1 MRLKAIDDAGP
12 GADVPVTIFSLGTKR
27 KFMAT
32 PNAYP
37 DLVRLV
43 RRKFNIPDDCVPIFR
58 SRAPT
63 SNRSEERFEIDD
75 SAYEH
80 MKDYID
86 ELEIVIEVGAVSR
99 AREETSL
106 EHGGDVKGKMKAK
119 DTPVVSPSSS
129 RETIKPKSTSF
140 NGPPTTIDSSRPLS
154 TSSSSGKPKSIPVPP
169 SPSTRTDPH
178 DLFNDDMPV
187 EYASPKKKKTTK
199 PQETPN
205 TILRHVHNVD
215 ADEDEVPATPQ
226 PAGSKS
232 KSAHSNS
239 KGSSSEWE
247 ELALQSKSSQEEGNT
262 LGESSKG
269 QKLSHKG
276 AASKIDGEISATV
289 KKEKLAKPSN
299 STAPAKDTRLLA
311 RIDAITDSQPP
322 IILTQD
328 TNASAQSQNQSQTQ
342 TQTSTSAEPEPRFKI
357 RIWGPRDQN
366 GEFMTKKKH
375 TVRKVL
381 AGACKNF
388 GLDPIQAKLQLVV
401 ELPDEFTGEMVSH
414 HYDCDNEDTVGKAGI
429 GPESTLKVCVLGDEE
444 EEDYEEGGSY

>member
-1 MRLKAIDDAGP
+1 
-12 GADVPVTIFSLGTKR
+12 
-27 KFMAT
+27 MAT
-32 PNAYP
+32 PNDYP

-43 RRKFNIPDDCVPIFR
+43 RRKFNIPDECVPIFR

-80 MKDYID
+80 MKGYID
-86 ELEIVIEVGAVSR
+86 ELEIVIDVGAVSR
-99 AREETSL
+99 TREETSL

-119 DTPVVSPSSS
+119 DTPVVSPSSG
-129 RETIKPKSTSF
+129 REGAKPNTKSF
-140 NGPPTTIDSSRPLS
+140 NRPPTTVDISRTLS
-154 TSSSSGKPKSIPVPP
+154 TSSSSVKPKSIPVPP
-169 SPSTRTDPH
+169 SPRTQTDAH
-178 DLFNDDMPV
+178 DLFNENMPV

-205 TILRHVHNVD
+205 TIPRHVHNVD
-215 ADEDEVPATPQ
+215 ADEDEVPGTPQ

-232 KSAHSNS
+232 KSTNS

-269 QKLSHKG
+269 QKSSHKG

-299 STAPAKDTRLLA
+299 STASAKDTN
-311 RIDAITDSQPP
+311 SQPA

-328 TNASAQSQNQSQTQ
+328 PNPSAQSQNQSQTQ
-342 TQTSTSAEPEPRFKI
+342 TQTSTSTEPEPRFKI

-388 GLDPIQAKLQLVV
+388 GLDPVQAKLQLVV

-429 GPESTLKVCVLGDEE
+429 GPESTLKVCVLGEEE
-444 EEDYEEGGSY
+444 EEDYEEGSSY

>member
-119 DTPVVSPSSS
+119 DTPVVSPSSG
-129 RETIKPKSTSF
+129 RETVKPKSKSF
-140 NGPPTTIDSSRPLS
+140 NGPTTTVDSSRPLS

-262 LGESSKG
+262 LGEY
-269 QKLSHKG
+269 
-276 AASKIDGEISATV
+276 
-289 KKEKLAKPSN
+289 
-299 STAPAKDTRLLA
+299 
-311 RIDAITDSQPP
+311 SQPP

-388 GLDPIQAKLQLVV
+388 GLDPIL
-401 ELPDEFTGEMVSH
+401 
-414 HYDCDNEDTVGKAGI
+414 
-429 GPESTLKVCVLGDEE
+429 
-444 EEDYEEGGSY
+444 

>member
-1 MRLKAIDDAGP
+1 MRLKSIDDAGP

-32 PNAYP
+32 PNDYP

-43 RRKFNIPDDCVPIFR
+43 KRKFNIPDDCVPIFR

-86 ELEIVIEVGAVSR
+86 ELEIVIEVGAVSQ

-119 DTPVVSPSSS
+119 DIPVASLSSG
-129 RETIKPKSTSF
+129 REGVKPKSKSF
-140 NGPPTTIDSSRPLS
+140 NGPPTTVDSSRTVS

-169 SPSTRTDPH
+169 GPSTQTDPH

-205 TILRHVHNVD
+205 TIPRHIYNVD
-215 ADEDEVPATPQ
+215 ADEDGVPATPQ
-226 PAGSKS
+226 PAASKS
-232 KSAHSNS
+232 KSTNS
-239 KGSSSEWE
+239 KGSSGEWE
-247 ELALQSKSSQEEGNT
+247 EFAVQSKSSQEEGII
-262 LGESSKG
+262 LVESSKG
-269 QKLSHKG
+269 QNPSHKG
-276 AASKIDGEISATV
+276 AASKIDGEMSATV
-289 KKEKLAKPSN
+289 KKEKLPKPSN
-299 STAPAKDTRLLA
+299 STAPTKGLLA

-328 TNASAQSQNQSQTQ
+328 TDASAQSQNQPQTQ

-429 GPESTLKVCVLGDEE
+429 GPESTLKVCVLGEE
-444 EEDYEEGGSY
+444 EEEEYEEGSSY